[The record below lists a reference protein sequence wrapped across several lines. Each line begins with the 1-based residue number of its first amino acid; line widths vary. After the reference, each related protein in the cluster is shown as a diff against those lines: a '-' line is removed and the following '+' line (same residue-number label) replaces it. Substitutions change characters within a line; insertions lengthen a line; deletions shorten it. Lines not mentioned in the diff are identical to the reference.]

1 MYKVRTWNLST
12 VIIAKY
18 AIKWACY
25 ISSTS
30 GVRLRKINEIND
42 LFFKTWKT
50 CIGHGTKQVK
60 RLAYTLLPPLLYSK
74 GGRRVLKI
82 WKKYKEE
89 NNSYLFNW

>member
-25 ISSTS
+25 TSSTS
-30 GVRLRKINEIND
+30 GVRPRKPNDISD

-50 CIGHGTKQVK
+50 CIGHGTKPLK
-60 RLAYTLLPPLLYSK
+60 RLVYTLLPPLLYSK

-82 WKKYKEE
+82 WKKYEEE

>member
-50 CIGHGTKQVK
+50 CIGHGTKQVN

-74 GGRRVLKI
+74 GGKTSI
-82 WKKYKEE
+82 KDMEE
-89 NNSYLFNW
+89 V